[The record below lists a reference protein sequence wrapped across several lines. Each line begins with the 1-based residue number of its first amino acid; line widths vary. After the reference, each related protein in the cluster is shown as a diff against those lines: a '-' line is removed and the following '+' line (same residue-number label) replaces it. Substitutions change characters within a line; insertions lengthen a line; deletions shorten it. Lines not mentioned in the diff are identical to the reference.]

1 MKNTLQPARRDTP
14 AHRSSRGFT
23 LIELMIV
30 VAVVALLTTIAL
42 PSYQRYVQ
50 KSRRTDAKNAV
61 LDLASREERFFSVN
75 NTYTNSAPA
84 LGYGAA
90 SAFPLAVNASGQSY
104 YSLSVPSV
112 TAASGSGATAVAAA
126 FTALATPTGSQTA
139 DSTCYAYQIDQLGTQ
154 TNVDGG
160 GSALA
165 GAGCW

>member
-1 MKNTLQPARRDTP
+1 MKHLPQYCHAAAPTG
-14 AHRSSRGFT
+14 RSGRGFT

-30 VAVVALLTTIAL
+30 VAVVAILTAIAL

-75 NTYTNSAPA
+75 NTYTNDPTK

-104 YSLSVPSV
+104 YNLSVPSV
-112 TAASGSGATAVAAA
+112 TAASGSGTTAVPPA
-126 FTALATPTGSQTA
+126 FTGLATPTGSQTA
-139 DSTCYAYQIDQLGTQ
+139 DTTCYGYQIDQLGTQ
-154 TNVDGG
+154 SNWNGATQ
-160 GSALA
+160 LA
-165 GAGCW
+165 GTGCW